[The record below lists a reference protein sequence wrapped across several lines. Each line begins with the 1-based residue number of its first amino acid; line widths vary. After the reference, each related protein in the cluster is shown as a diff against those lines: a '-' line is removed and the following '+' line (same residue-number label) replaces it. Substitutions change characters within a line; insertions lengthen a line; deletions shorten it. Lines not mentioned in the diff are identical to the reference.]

1 LDPPQPKRQAGSWV
15 VALYEGEWF
24 LCEVMA
30 DQEGVASGYT
40 KLSYM
45 AIKGKNV
52 FSWGDK
58 PDLVDTLEE
67 DIILD
72 KVEPVPV
79 NSRGH
84 LQLNTLDFV
93 RVLSRMVV
101 ILLWCVCFFLIFRN
115 R

>member
-1 LDPPQPKRQAGSWV
+1 
-15 VALYEGEWF
+15 
-24 LCEVMA
+24 
-30 DQEGVASGYT
+30 
-40 KLSYM
+40 M

-101 ILLWCVCFFLIFRN
+101 ILLWCVCFFFIFRN